1 MNHCP
6 LCYGKAED
14 NNCDTCNLKMTE
26 IEMLRL
32 KASTYDSII
41 SHLNRSCVDARR
53 REQARTKIALRNIKK
68 WAIGNLELIKSEGN

>member
-6 LCYGKAED
+6 LCYGKTKENSCED
-14 NNCDTCNLKMTE
+14 CGLKVTE
-26 IEMLRL
+26 LEMLKL

-41 SHLNRSCVDARR
+41 EHLSRSCTDDRR

-68 WAIGNLELIKSEGN
+68 WAHGNFNALIKGI